1 MKANTS
7 VNDILVNPVFGQ
19 GLGEYDYVLVCLKYD
34 VVRNVK
40 LVFMGSILVVRSWG
54 FYVEVL
60 LILFLYLNFI

>member
-7 VNDILVNPVFGQ
+7 VNDRLVNPVFGL
-19 GLGEYDYVLVCLKYD
+19 GLGENDYVLVCLKYD

-40 LVFMGSILVVRSWG
+40 LVFMGSILVVWSWG